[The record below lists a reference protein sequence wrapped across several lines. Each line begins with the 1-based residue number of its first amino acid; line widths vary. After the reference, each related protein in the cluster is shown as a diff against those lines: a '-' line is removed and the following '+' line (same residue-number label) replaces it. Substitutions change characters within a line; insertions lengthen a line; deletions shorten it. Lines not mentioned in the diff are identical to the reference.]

1 MEVFDVSIT
10 TTNIISCSHAPVGAV
25 KLRFSFQEKPQV
37 GQGWINGGFFIIEPE
52 FFSLIEGDQTI
63 LEREPLEKAAQ
74 IGELMAFKHEGF
86 WQPMD
91 TKRDKD
97 YLDRLWESGTAPW
110 KVSAD

>member
-1 MEVFDVSIT
+1 MVTVT
-10 TTNIISCSHAPVGAV
+10 AVHPGA
-25 KLRFSFQEKPQV
+25 RFGELEIDNGKVLSFQEKPQV
-37 GQGWINGGFFIIEPE
+37 GQGWINGGFFVMEPE
-52 FFSLIEGDQTI
+52 FFNLIEGDQTI

-74 IGELMAFKHEGF
+74 MDELMAYEHEGF

-97 YLDRLWESGTAPW
+97 YLDQLWERGKAPW